1 METTK
6 SILTDQKRNWIG
18 FIAIIMIILGLNSSF
33 FILREGEQASAF
45 AFGEARRDYTIPGL
59 KLKAPW
65 PFETIKKVDKR
76 LLLYSGREM
85 VLKEK
90 SKKNL
95 LIDWFCLYRI
105 DNPKTYFTKVVS
117 MGKAERRIDDNISSD
132 ISAILGENLF
142 DDIVTNNRQNLLER
156 IKASSNKG
164 LDDIDLSVKF
174 LSFNRVELPDENKN
188 SVFNDMIADRNKISQ
203 GYIAEGKKNQDSIQ
217 AVADFKVA
225 EILSAA
231 QREAGMIKG
240 SADSTRLAILNSSY
254 RKSPELFKLYNEI
267 ETFKKVYKD
276 NTEWVLSPE
285 GLIPRK

>member
-1 METTK
+1 METKNNIWTN
-6 SILTDQKRNWIG
+6 QKKNWIG
-18 FIAIIMIILGLNSSF
+18 LIIIIVALLIVNSSF

-45 AFGEARRDYTIPGL
+45 AFGEARRDYLSPGI
-59 KLKAPW
+59 KFKAPW

-95 LIDWFCLYRI
+95 LIDWFCLYQI

-132 ISAILGENLF
+132 ISATLGENLF
-142 DDIVTNNRQNLLER
+142 DDIVTNNRQALLDK
-156 IKASSNKG
+156 IKKSSNQG
-164 LDDIDLSVKF
+164 LDDIDLSIQF
-174 LSFNRVELPDENKN
+174 LSFNRVELPEENKIF
-188 SVFNDMIADRNKISQ
+188 VFNDMIADRQKISN
-203 GYIAEGKKNQDSIQ
+203 GYLAEGQKMQDSIQ
-217 AVADFKVA
+217 SAADFKVA

-231 QREAGMIKG
+231 ERDAGRIKG
-240 SADSTRLAILNSSY
+240 SADSIRLAILNQSY
-254 RKSPELFKLYNEI
+254 RKSQELFRLYNEV

>member
-1 METTK
+1 METKK
-6 SILTDQKRNWIG
+6 SIWTDPKRNWIG

-45 AFGEARRDYTIPGL
+45 AFGEARRDYTTPGL

-142 DDIVTNNRQNLLER
+142 DDI
-156 IKASSNKG
+156 
-164 LDDIDLSVKF
+164 DLSVKF

-240 SADSTRLAILNSSY
+240 SADSIRLAILNSSY
-254 RKSPELFKLYNEI
+254 RKSQELFKLYNEI

>member
-1 METTK
+1 METKK
-6 SILTDQKRNWIG
+6 SIWTDQKRNWIG

-142 DDIVTNNRQNLLER
+142 DDIVTNNRQNQ
-156 IKASSNKG
+156 A
-164 LDDIDLSVKF
+164 
-174 LSFNRVELPDENKN
+174 
-188 SVFNDMIADRNKISQ
+188 
-203 GYIAEGKKNQDSIQ
+203 SIQ
-217 AVADFKVA
+217 AVADSKVA
-225 EILSAA
+225 EILTAA

-254 RKSPELFKLYNEI
+254 RKSQELFKLYNEI